1 MEFAESAPIINIV
14 NKLFADAVNSNA
26 SDIHIEPYF
35 DYSSIRY
42 RIDGKLNDILTPP
55 KGIHSALISRI
66 KIMSKLDIT
75 ESRLPQDGKI
85 SLKISNKNY
94 DVRVSTLPNAYGVR
108 AVLRILNKND
118 NFLSIEQIGMNL
130 NDLST
135 FKKLIKRPNGLILV
149 TGPTGSGK
157 TTTLYSAI
165 NELNNNSNNILTVE
179 DPVEYDLPGI
189 GQTQINTKIDMTF
202 ANALRSMLRQD
213 PDIIMI
219 GEIRDNETAKIAI
232 QAALT
237 GHLVFATL
245 HTNNAISSINRL
257 LDMQVEPYLLAS
269 TLLTVISQRLIRKI
283 CGNCKNDEPALSSC
297 ENCKKTGFKG
307 RTAVYELLKIN
318 PELKELI
325 HNKSDEKKI
334 YKAAIE
340 NDFKKMCRQ
349 CQ

>member
-1 MEFAESAPIINIV
+1 
-14 NKLFADAVNSNA
+14 
-26 SDIHIEPYF
+26 
-35 DYSSIRY
+35 
-42 RIDGKLNDILTPP
+42 
-55 KGIHSALISRI
+55 
-66 KIMSKLDIT
+66 MSKLDIT

-94 DVRVSTLPNAYGVR
+94 DVRVSTLPNAYGER

-135 FKKLIKRPNGLILV
+135 FKKLIQRPNGLILV

-219 GEIRDNETAKIAI
+219 GEIRDNETAQIAI

-257 LDMQVEPYLLAS
+257 LDMKVEPYLLAS

-283 CGNCKNDEPALSSC
+283 CGNCKNEEPALS
-297 ENCKKTGFKG
+297 K
-307 RTAVYELLKIN
+307 L
-318 PELKELI
+318 
-325 HNKSDEKKI
+325 
-334 YKAAIE
+334 
-340 NDFKKMCRQ
+340 
-349 CQ
+349 

>member
-1 MEFAESAPIINIV
+1 MNQKQSISEIKNNSYKSLLTYSYSSKHKLLALEELKSKKNYIFYISPPDANVLNEVSRVYGPISLKKITQNDYDQLFDSSFISKNIESLSLGQENEISKLIEELPKTEDVMEFAESAPIINIV
-14 NKLFADAVNSNA
+14 NKLFSDAVNSNA

-42 RIDGKLNDILTPP
+42 RIDGKLNDILSPP

-94 DVRVSTLPNAYGVR
+94 DVRVSTLPNAYGER

-219 GEIRDNETAKIAI
+219 GEIRDNETAQIAI
-232 QAALT
+232 QAA
-237 GHLVFATL
+237 
-245 HTNNAISSINRL
+245 
-257 LDMQVEPYLLAS
+257 
-269 TLLTVISQRLIRKI
+269 
-283 CGNCKNDEPALSSC
+283 
-297 ENCKKTGFKG
+297 
-307 RTAVYELLKIN
+307 
-318 PELKELI
+318 
-325 HNKSDEKKI
+325 
-334 YKAAIE
+334 
-340 NDFKKMCRQ
+340 
-349 CQ
+349 